1 MDMFTSHLVY
11 VFLAYLFAFLAILI
25 LFFLSTLLSQKNS
38 KLIEK
43 IKEKHD

>member
-1 MDMFTSHLVY
+1 MFTSHLAY

-25 LFFLSTLLSQKNS
+25 LFFSSTLLSQKNS
-38 KLIEK
+38 KIIEK

>member
-1 MDMFTSHLVY
+1 MFTSHTAF

-25 LFFLSTLLSQKNS
+25 LFFSSRLLSQKNL

-43 IKEKHD
+43 INEKND

>member
-1 MDMFTSHLVY
+1 MFTSHLAY

>member
-1 MDMFTSHLVY
+1 MFTSHIAF

-25 LFFLSTLLSQKNS
+25 LFFSSRLLSQKNL

-43 IKEKHD
+43 IKEKND

>member
-1 MDMFTSHLVY
+1 MVTSHTVF

-25 LFFLSTLLSQKNS
+25 LFFSSRLLSQKNL

-43 IKEKHD
+43 IKEKND

>member
-1 MDMFTSHLVY
+1 MFTSHIAF

-25 LFFLSTLLSQKNS
+25 LFFSSKLFSQKNL

-43 IKEKHD
+43 IKEKND

>member
-1 MDMFTSHLVY
+1 MFTSHLAY
-11 VFLAYLFAFLAILI
+11 VFLAYLFAFLVILI
-25 LFFLSTLLSQKNS
+25 LFFSSTLLSQKNS

>member
-1 MDMFTSHLVY
+1 MFTSHLAY

-25 LFFLSTLLSQKNS
+25 LFFSSTLLSQKNS

>member
-1 MDMFTSHLVY
+1 MAMFTSHLAY

-25 LFFLSTLLSQKNS
+25 LFFSSTLLSQKNS

>member
-1 MDMFTSHLVY
+1 MFTSHIAF

-25 LFFLSTLLSQKNS
+25 LFFSSTLLSQKNS

-43 IKEKHD
+43 IKEKND

>member
-1 MDMFTSHLVY
+1 MFTSHLAY

-25 LFFLSTLLSQKNS
+25 LFFSSALLSQKNS

>member
-1 MDMFTSHLVY
+1 MFTSHLAY
-11 VFLAYLFAFLAILI
+11 VFLAYLFAFLAFLI
-25 LFFLSTLLSQKNS
+25 LFFSSTLLSQKNS

>member
-1 MDMFTSHLVY
+1 MFTGHTVF

-25 LFFLSTLLSQKNS
+25 LFFSSRLLSQKNL

-43 IKEKHD
+43 IKEKND